1 MPAGATIGTLRPALA
16 RETGLS
22 PRTRVLA
29 GIHDSNASFLCH
41 RAGRE
46 SGEPFTVLS
55 SGTWTIILANGGA
68 LDALDESRDCLA
80 NVDAYGE
87 PTASARFMGGR
98 EYAAIAGDAAVAPT
112 RADLSAALARGAMA
126 LPSFAEAGGPF
137 PGRRG
142 RLVDAGGLAP
152 GERAALASLY
162 LALMSDVSLNLLSS
176 RGPIAVEGPL
186 AQKHALRRPPR
197 GPAAGPAGPPLRR
210 RRRHG
215 RRRAAPRRPRAPARS
230 VPPAAPLDDDRLG
243 AYRDLWRARAEE
255 RGPWSM

>member
-112 RADLSAALARGAMA
+112 RADLNAALARGAMA

-137 PGRRG
+137 PGRCG
-142 RLVDAGGLAP
+142 RLVDAGGLAA

-186 AQKHALRRPPR
+186 AKNTLFGGLLAALRQDQPVHLSEDAAGTVGGALRL
-197 GPAAGPAGPPLRR
+197 AGPAP
-210 RRRHG
+210 
-215 RRRAAPRRPRAPARS
+215 PARS

>member
-1 MPAGATIGTLRPALA
+1 
-16 RETGLS
+16 
-22 PRTRVLA
+22 
-29 GIHDSNASFLCH
+29 
-41 RAGRE
+41 
-46 SGEPFTVLS
+46 
-55 SGTWTIILANGGA
+55 
-68 LDALDESRDCLA
+68 
-80 NVDAYGE
+80 
-87 PTASARFMGGR
+87 
-98 EYAAIAGDAAVAPT
+98 
-112 RADLSAALARGAMA
+112 MA

-142 RLVDAGGLAP
+142 RLVDAGGLAA

-186 AQKHALRRPPR
+186 AKNTLFGGLLAALRQDQPVHLSEDAAGTVGGALRL
-197 GPAAGPAGPPLRR
+197 AGPAP
-210 RRRHG
+210 
-215 RRRAAPRRPRAPARS
+215 PARS